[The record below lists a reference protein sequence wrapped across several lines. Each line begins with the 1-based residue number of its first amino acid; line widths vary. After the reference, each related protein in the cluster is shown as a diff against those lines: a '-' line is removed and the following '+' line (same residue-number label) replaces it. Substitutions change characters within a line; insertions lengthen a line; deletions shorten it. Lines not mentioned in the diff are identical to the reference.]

1 MWHIIGPKSACT
13 KDRPND
19 VIKGIMPERFA
30 YLRSDLQD
38 IAIVLRSGW
47 EEKQFKTKPVELGSD
62 ETIGDDSDHLCAQ
75 EGQFFGPK
83 PTCSICRRSILCCRL
98 CIYFIITNIPVQYT
112 SFQTLHI
119 TLPPGKYSSVSDYIK
134 SLPHPPHAVMAL
146 ILDHLWR
153 GKSFWQVETKTKLFC
168 MRFIWH

>member
-75 EGQFFGPK
+75 EGQFFGLK

-98 CIYFIITNIPVQYT
+98 CIHHHEHT
-112 SFQTLHI
+112 STVYKLSDTSYHI
-119 TLPPGKYSSVSDYIK
+119 AAWKYSSVSDYIK

-153 GKSFWQVETKTKLFC
+153 GKSFWQVETKAKLFC